1 MFIHTSSWLARYH
14 FCHMTVFLC
23 RYIARHN
30 AELAQAVV
38 DAGAVPL
45 LVLCIQV
52 FIAFLQH
59 ILRIINLNLMIWM
72 RLYTCTSK
80 YFRVNSAR
88 MLAKIVVS
96 NSIYKVSYM

>member
-1 MFIHTSSWLARYH
+1 
-14 FCHMTVFLC
+14 MTVFLC

-52 FIAFLQH
+52 CLALLSAKCVCYKLDYMDVSVH
-59 ILRIINLNLMIWM
+59 VKIL
-72 RLYTCTSK
+72 
-80 YFRVNSAR
+80 
-88 MLAKIVVS
+88 
-96 NSIYKVSYM
+96 